1 MRDAV
6 SGQDREVGL
15 AAEGA
20 MELGE
25 PRRDVAITLA
35 ADVLRLDWPAPFG
48 QASSSQRSPTSLSAR
63 PKIRPC
69 ARYRSRA
76 GR

>member
-6 SGQDREVGL
+6 PGQDREVGL
-15 AAEGA
+15 TAEGA

-25 PRRDVAITLA
+25 PRRDVAIAIGIAFALPG
-35 ADVLRLDWPAPFG
+35 PASFG

-69 ARYRSRA
+69 AR
-76 GR
+76 